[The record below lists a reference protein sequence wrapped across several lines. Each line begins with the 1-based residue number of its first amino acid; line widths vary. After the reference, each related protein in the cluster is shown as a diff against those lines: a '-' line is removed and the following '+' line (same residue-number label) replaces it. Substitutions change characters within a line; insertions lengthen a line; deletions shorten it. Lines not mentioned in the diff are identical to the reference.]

1 MKLLICG
8 KPSVAKTVAS
18 ITDNI
23 MVERN
28 SLIVSSPFMIVS
40 NN

>member
-18 ITDNI
+18 ALGVTSRADGGF
-23 MVERN
+23 ERT
-28 SLIVSSPFMIVS
+28 L
-40 NN
+40 